1 MIFLTSACDQ
11 NVTYH
16 GWSPYCSSKAALT
29 RFISCFAHE
38 EPSIN
43 VQGVYPKL
51 TNTKMPESVIKGKYR
66 GIMADHE
73 VERFKMWGKMGEE
86 RIEPPEWCGEAVAK
100 LVLGFFEGGKSGETM
115 FYDEH
120 VPKNIKGT

>member
-1 MIFLTSACDQ
+1 
-11 NVTYH
+11 
-16 GWSPYCSSKAALT
+16 
-29 RFISCFAHE
+29 
-38 EPSIN
+38 
-43 VQGVYPKL
+43 
-51 TNTKMPESVIKGKYR
+51 MPESVIKGKYR